1 MPNKSLEEVLK
12 EQASG
17 LMAISGVVGTAQG
30 LYNGQPCIRGFIVER
45 AEELLSQIPVEIE
58 GYRVEVQD
66 TGEFHKSDPD

>member
-12 EQASG
+12 EHASG
-17 LMAISGVVGTAQG
+17 LIAISGVVGTAQG
-30 LYNGQPCIRGFIVER
+30 LCDGQPCIGVFIVER

-58 GYRVEVQD
+58 GYRVEVQE